1 MDVAREEAFFSEDA
15 AYQRIESL
23 VWPEGAVCPHCGD
36 SHRIGRLGGRMPR
49 PGTLK
54 CYSCRKP
61 FNVKIGTR
69 LESTH
74 VPLHLWLQALFLL
87 HACDRPLS
95 VNRLQKVLGVS
106 SRTSWMIAQRIRA
119 AIAEDDGAAE
129 ASPPSQ
135 RAAARAAARAEAMR
149 KTTGPSR
156 RATMPAREP
165 IHAQGGAR

>member
-1 MDVAREEAFFSEDA
+1 MDVARDDAFFSEDA
-15 AYQRIESL
+15 AYRRIEAF
-23 VWPEGAVCPHCGD
+23 VWPQGPVCPHCGG
-36 SHRIGRLGGRMPR
+36 SERIGRLGGRMPR

-74 VPLHLWLQALFLL
+74 VPLHLWLQALFLK
-87 HACDRPLS
+87 HACERPLS

-119 AIAEDDGAAE
+119 ALAEDESAGDHA
-129 ASPPSQ
+129 PPSS
-135 RAAARAAARAEAMR
+135 RAAARAASRAAAMR
-149 KTTGPSR
+149 RSGRTTTPGR
-156 RATMPAREP
+156 RPP
-165 IHAQGGAR
+165 VHAQQGAFR